1 MNAEKTKPDHVQRF
15 VWLGIFAAAM
25 GALEAIVVVYLRELY
40 HPAGFQ
46 FPMTPVPHTM
56 LLMEMLRESCTIV
69 MLAAVSVAVQEF
81 GEKFGIV
88 LPVRD
93 ASLVCRQSERHPHGC
108 REEKCPYYKKE
119 TTKDIFAEST
129 HLSVTVC
136 HT

>member
-1 MNAEKTKPDHVQRF
+1 MEAVTK
-15 VWLGIFAAAM
+15 AA
-25 GALEAIVVVYLRELY
+25 GAI
-40 HPAGFQ
+40 AGLTG
-46 FPMTPVPHTM
+46 P
-56 LLMEMLRESCTIV
+56 SCCKAYV
-69 MLAAVSVAVQEF
+69 RSSLSVAVQEF

-93 ASLVCRQSERHPHGC
+93 ASLVCRQSKRHPHGC

-119 TTKDIFAEST
+119 ATQDIFAAST